1 VSDRWS
7 RLTLSAAGEPAPD
20 LVLQALAEMS
30 LDLVG
35 SYRVRWQPQ
44 GLTWCG
50 WGRDFRLIIHTWP
63 EHGLATLDLW
73 LSARKSEPVI
83 VALELALGWRRVQQ
97 DEISRG
103 SLDRARRAPCG
114 DA

>member
-1 VSDRWS
+1 MSDRWS
-7 RLTLSAAGEPAPD
+7 RLTLSAAGELDPG
-20 LVLQALAEMS
+20 LVLQALAEVS
-30 LDLVG
+30 LDLAG
-35 SYRVRWQPQ
+35 DYRVRWQPQ

-63 EHGLATLDLW
+63 ERQVATIDLW

-83 VALELALGWRRVQQ
+83 VALELALGWRRVEQ
-97 DEISRG
+97 DELSRG
-103 SLDRARRAPCG
+103 SLDRARIAPCG